1 MNSKLMQIF
10 NTLIRSIISY
20 PSRRFPYY
28 VSFIIILLR
37 FRSAE
42 RRCILHWSVNFV
54 IGHFLLST
62 NPCASDVIIR
72 RAITADNG
80 RYYDYNYE
88 EQSEQSWCHQTA
100 GKVTKPSPLMIADGR
115 EFRNVLRYN
124 GRLARQR
131 LSTFITTDAF
141 RRFWRESTRRR

>member
-10 NTLIRSIISY
+10 NTLRRRSIISY
-20 PSRRFPYY
+20 RRFPYY
-28 VSFIIILLR
+28 VISFIIILLR

-72 RAITADNG
+72 RAITADNA
-80 RYYDYNYE
+80 RYYDYN
-88 EQSEQSWCHQTA
+88 
-100 GKVTKPSPLMIADGR
+100 
-115 EFRNVLRYN
+115 
-124 GRLARQR
+124 
-131 LSTFITTDAF
+131 
-141 RRFWRESTRRR
+141 